1 MTAHTSQEWNVH
13 DTHLIG
19 PGSMEERGSGMIP
32 MFLVLSWGGSI
43 EGKDPDLTEPR
54 PVPGS
59 LATSQLAPVVK
70 NWPSNAGDVR
80 DAGVIPGSERSTG
93 GGVGNPLQC
102 SCLENPHGQW
112 ILGGCGPQG
121 HKESD
126 TTEVS

>member
-1 MTAHTSQEWNVH
+1 
-13 DTHLIG
+13 
-19 PGSMEERGSGMIP
+19 MEERGSGMIP

-70 NWPSNAGDVR
+70 NLPSNAGDVR